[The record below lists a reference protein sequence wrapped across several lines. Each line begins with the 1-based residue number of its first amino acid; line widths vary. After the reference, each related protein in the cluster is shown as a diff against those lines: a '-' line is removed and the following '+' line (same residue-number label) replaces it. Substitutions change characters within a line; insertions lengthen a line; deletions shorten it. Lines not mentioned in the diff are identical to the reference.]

1 MQSTDKWYNKYTGLP
16 FLHLGDDPN
25 TGIDCWN
32 LCMHIYREHRGI
44 DIKQRTIDFCNIVDD
59 NWYNKTTESLYE
71 DGFKKF
77 SHIFRKV
84 DDAPKVFDVIVMS
97 IGSTLISNHFALYV
111 DTNRILHAMLDHT
124 SWVSP
129 YGSYYQ
135 QYTTGV
141 YRWTGLTS

>member
-1 MQSTDKWYNKYTGLP
+1 MTNRKYKICFFTGTRAEYGLLKYLMREILISNQ
-16 FLHLGDDPN
+16 FTLQLIVTGSHLSEKHGY
-25 TGIDCWN
+25 TVKEI
-32 LCMHIYREHRGI
+32 
-44 DIKQRTIDFCNIVDD
+44 
-59 NWYNKTTESLYE
+59 YE

-77 SHIFRKV
+77 SHIFKKV

-97 IGSTLISNHFALYV
+97 MGSTLISNHCALYV
-111 DTNRILHAMLDHT
+111 DNNRILHAMVDHT

-129 YGSYYQ
+129 YGNYYQ

>member
-1 MQSTDKWYNKYTGLP
+1 MKNLEDLEKKINSELTTKINKTEIKHNQIYLDTDK
-16 FLHLGDDPN
+16 DD
-25 TGIDCWN
+25 
-32 LCMHIYREHRGI
+32 LI
-44 DIKQRTIDFCNIVDD
+44 DI
-59 NWYNKTTESLYE
+59 
-71 DGFKKF
+71 FK
-77 SHIFRKV
+77 KV

-97 IGSTLISNHFALYV
+97 IGSTLISNHCALYV
-111 DTNRILHAMLDHT
+111 DTNRILHAMVDHT